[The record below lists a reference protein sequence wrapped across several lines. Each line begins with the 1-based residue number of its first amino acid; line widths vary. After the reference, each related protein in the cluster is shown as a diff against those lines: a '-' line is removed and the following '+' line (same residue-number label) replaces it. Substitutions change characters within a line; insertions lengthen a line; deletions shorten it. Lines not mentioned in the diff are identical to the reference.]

1 MLLAMDWG
9 LLAQQIVSG
18 LALGA
23 VYGSLALAL
32 VLIHRTTNVVNFA
45 QGEMAMFATFIAWS
59 LNHHM
64 SYWPAFVLTLG
75 IAFVG
80 GAGIERTV
88 IRPVEHASPLTVIM
102 VTIALFV
109 IFNGLASWIWTG
121 EERDFPTPFAHQPV
135 RIEGVTF
142 GRHEL
147 AVIAITLG
155 TVLVLWA
162 FFRFTKLGLAM
173 RAAAIGPDAARLL
186 GVRVGSMFALGWGFA
201 AVLGAISGMMVA
213 PLLSLSPTMMQP
225 ILIYAFAAAVLGGI
239 ESPAGALIGGLAL
252 GVGINLLATYVDFVT
267 SELELPVAFAIL
279 VGVLLLRPA
288 GLFGRVAAR
297 RV

>member
-1 MLLAMDWG
+1 MVLAMDWG

-45 QGEMAMFATFIAWS
+45 QGEMAMFTTYIAWS

-64 SYWPAFVLTLG
+64 SYWPAFLLTLA
-75 IAFVG
+75 IAFAG
-80 GAGIERTV
+80 GAAIERTV
-88 IRPVEHASPLTVIM
+88 IRPVERGSPLTVIM
-102 VTIALFV
+102 ITIALFV
-109 IFNGLASWIWTG
+109 IFSGLASWIWTG
-121 EERDFPTPFAHQPV
+121 EEKDFPTPFAPQPI
-135 RIEGVTF
+135 RIAGVTF
-142 GRHEL
+142 GRHEI
-147 AVIAITLG
+147 AVIVITLG
-155 TVLVLWA
+155 TVIVLWA

-173 RAAAIGPDAARLL
+173 RAAAIGPEASRLL

-201 AVLGAISGMMVA
+201 ALLGAVSGMMVA
-213 PLLSLSPTMMQP
+213 PLLVLSPTMMQP

-239 ESPAGALIGGLAL
+239 DSPAGAVIGGLAL

-279 VGVLLLRPA
+279 IGVLLLRPA
-288 GLFGRVAAR
+288 GIFGRVVAR

>member
-1 MLLAMDWG
+1 MVLAMDWG

-45 QGEMAMFATFIAWS
+45 QGEMATFTTFIAWS

-64 SYWPAFVLTLG
+64 SYWPAFLLTLG

-80 GAGIERTV
+80 GAGIERAV
-88 IRPVEHASPLTVIM
+88 IRPVEQGSPLTLIM
-102 VTIALFV
+102 ITIALFV
-109 IFNGLASWIWTG
+109 ILNGLASWIWTG
-121 EERDFPTPFAHQPV
+121 EEKDFPTPFPRKPI

-142 GRHEL
+142 GRHEI
-147 AVIAITLG
+147 AVIAITFV

-173 RAAAIGPDAARLL
+173 RAAAIGPDAAKLL
-186 GVRVGSMFALGWGFA
+186 GVRVGSMFALGWGLA

-213 PLLSLSPTMMQP
+213 PLLNLSPTMMQP

-239 ESPAGALIGGLAL
+239 ESPAGAVIGGLAL

-267 SELELPVAFAIL
+267 SELELPIAFAIL
-279 VGVLLLRPA
+279 IGVLLLRPA
-288 GLFGRVAAR
+288 GIFGRVAAR

>member
-1 MLLAMDWG
+1 MLAMDWG

-45 QGEMAMFATFIAWS
+45 QGEMAMFTTYIAWS

-64 SYWPAFVLTLG
+64 SYWPAFLLTLA
-75 IAFVG
+75 IAFAG
-80 GAGIERTV
+80 GAAIERTV
-88 IRPVEHASPLTVIM
+88 IRPVERGSPLTVIM
-102 VTIALFV
+102 ITIALFV
-109 IFNGLASWIWTG
+109 IFGGLASWIWTG
-121 EERDFPTPFAHQPV
+121 EERDFPTPFAPQPI
-135 RIEGVTF
+135 RIAGVTF
-142 GRHEL
+142 GRHEI
-147 AVIAITLG
+147 AVIVITLA
-155 TVLVLWA
+155 TVIVLWA

-173 RAAAIGPDAARLL
+173 RAAAIGPEASRLL

-201 AVLGAISGMMVA
+201 ALLGAVSGMMVA
-213 PLLSLSPTMMQP
+213 PLLVLSPTMMQP

-239 ESPAGALIGGLAL
+239 DSPAGAVIGGLAL

-279 VGVLLLRPA
+279 IGVLLLRPA
-288 GLFGRVAAR
+288 GVFGRVVAR

>member
-1 MLLAMDWG
+1 MDWG

-23 VYGSLALAL
+23 VYASLALAL

-45 QGEMAMFATFIAWS
+45 QGEMATFATFIAWS

-64 SYWPAFVLTLG
+64 SYWPAFALTLG

-121 EERDFPTPFAHQPV
+121 EERDFPTPFPRQPV

-173 RAAAIGPDAARLL
+173 RAAAIGPEAARLL

-239 ESPAGALIGGLAL
+239 ESPAGAVIGGLAL
-252 GVGINLLATYVDFVT
+252 GVGINLLATYVGFVT

-279 VGVLLLRPA
+279 IGVLLLRPA
-288 GLFGRVAAR
+288 GIFGRVAAR

>member
-1 MLLAMDWG
+1 MDWG

-32 VLIHRTTNVVNFA
+32 VLIHRTTNIVNFA
-45 QGEMAMFATFIAWS
+45 QGEMAMFTTFIAWS

-64 SYWPAFVLTLG
+64 AYWPAFVLTLG

-80 GAGIERTV
+80 GAGIERVV
-88 IRPVEHASPLTVIM
+88 IRPVEHGSPLTVIM
-102 VTIALFV
+102 ITIALFV
-109 IFNGLASWIWTG
+109 ILNGLASWIWTG
-121 EERDFPTPFAHQPV
+121 EEKDFPTPFARQPV
-135 RIEGVTF
+135 RIQGVTF
-142 GRHEL
+142 GRHEI
-147 AVIAITLG
+147 AVIAITFG

-213 PLLSLSPTMMQP
+213 PLLNLSPTMMQP

-239 ESPAGALIGGLAL
+239 ESPAGAVIGGLAL

-279 VGVLLLRPA
+279 IGVLLLRPA
-288 GLFGRVAAR
+288 GIFGRVAAR